1 MRYQFLID
9 LYETEIT
16 KVLSVWSMFDDADLH
31 VRPHPSDT
39 RGRNLLEH
47 MLHQCASEDFWF
59 RNMLDI
65 QVTGQALP
73 EKEIR
78 LEFMRVY
85 ARDAALRLSALGQKE
100 EAWWEGETKFF
111 DVARTRLWV
120 MTRRLTHT
128 SHRRGQQT
136 ALLRMLQHGIHST
149 YGPTADTGGL
159 FVNHAPTLY
168 AYPNQTVLLA
178 EEADGRHKA
187 SLPGP
192 GVLASTERPER

>member
-16 KVLSVWSMFDDADLH
+16 KVLSVWSMFDDADLRI
-31 VRPHPSDT
+31 RPHPSDT

-85 ARDAALRLSALGQKE
+85 ARDAALRLSALVQKD
-100 EAWWEGETKFF
+100 EAWWEGETTFF

-128 SHRRGQQT
+128 AHHRGQQT

-149 YGPTADTGGL
+149 YGPTAD
-159 FVNHAPTLY
+159 
-168 AYPNQTVLLA
+168 
-178 EEADGRHKA
+178 
-187 SLPGP
+187 
-192 GVLASTERPER
+192 